1 MHSRLNFAI
10 IIGNKIK
17 QIGRDRKLGMTN
29 KIKAL
34 CAIKGIGQKEL
45 AELLD
50 VSQPVLS
57 KKYKLDN
64 WRESDLQEI
73 AKVLNVEYKGI
84 FVLNNGETI

>member
-1 MHSRLNFAI
+1 M
-10 IIGNKIK
+10 
-17 QIGRDRKLGMTN
+17 GMTN

>member
-1 MHSRLNFAI
+1 
-10 IIGNKIK
+10 
-17 QIGRDRKLGMTN
+17 MTN

-45 AELLD
+45 ADLLN

-73 AKVLNVEYKGI
+73 AKVLHVEYKGMFI
-84 FVLNNGETI
+84 LNDGETI